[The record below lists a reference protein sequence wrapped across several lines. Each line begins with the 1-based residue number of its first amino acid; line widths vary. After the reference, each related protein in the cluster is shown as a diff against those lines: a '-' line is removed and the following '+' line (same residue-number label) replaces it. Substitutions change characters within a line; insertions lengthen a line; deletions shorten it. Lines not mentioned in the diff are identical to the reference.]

1 MSRWIVH
8 ASADFTARHA
18 LSSYLGSPEK
28 PHNHLWKVAVRA
40 TSQQLNH
47 EGYSLDFHALH
58 RLLDEAV
65 APLEDLDLSSH
76 PRIGS
81 PTPSAERL
89 AEVLAEILAPR
100 VTDLGG
106 TLISVSVWEGPDNRV
121 DLEL

>member
-1 MSRWIVH
+1 MSRWIIH

-18 LSSYLGSPEK
+18 LASYLGSPEA
-28 PHNHLWKVAVRA
+28 PHTHLWKVAVRA
-40 TSQQLNH
+40 AAERLNR

-65 APLEDLDLSSH
+65 APLENHDLSRH

-81 PTPSAERL
+81 PSPSAERL

-100 VTDLGG
+100 ITDLGG
-106 TLISVSVWEGPDNRV
+106 TLLSVSVWEGPDNRV